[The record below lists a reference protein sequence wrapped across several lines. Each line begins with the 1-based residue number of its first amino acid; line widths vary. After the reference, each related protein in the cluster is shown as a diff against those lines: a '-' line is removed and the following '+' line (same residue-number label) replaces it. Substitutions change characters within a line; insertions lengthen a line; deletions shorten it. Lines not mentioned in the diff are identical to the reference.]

1 MKNNNS
7 FLDKAS
13 YAILKKCHFSLYGP
27 KIDLFQSLFWI
38 MLQIILEIAVMTT
51 YDTEWDKTLKFECA
65 KLRKLKNSFFGEYF
79 EFPAKP
85 DVLRKNQGLCALM
98 GKIPE

>member
-1 MKNNNS
+1 M
-7 FLDKAS
+7 
-13 YAILKKCHFSLYGP
+13 
-27 KIDLFQSLFWI
+27 I
-38 MLQIILEIAVMTT
+38 MLQIILDIVVASIN
-51 YDTEWDKTLKFECA
+51 DTESDKTLKFECA